1 MNMQDGISHS
11 DNPMQK
17 IPSGIPGL
25 DKMLNG
31 GIIAG
36 RPYLVVGG
44 PGAGKS
50 IFTMQF
56 LMIAI
61 SQGENALYVTL
72 EEPFDEIRQN
82 MATFGWDTRKVRILD
97 ASPEGR
103 ETDMEDW
110 SLDYLAKELDNELD
124 NKKHTRVAFDST
136 TTLRM
141 LDQSDYMARR
151 RILSIMRI
159 LANAKCTSLL
169 ICESVNKNLP
179 MESFLARGVIKLYT
193 TTVSGEKIRALGI
206 EKMRG
211 TSFDEHIR
219 PFSITNTGIQVQ
231 SDEIAFESFD

>member
-1 MNMQDGISHS
+1 MLQNTANTSIR
-11 DNPMQK
+11 K

-25 DKMLNG
+25 DKMLEG
-31 GIIAG
+31 GFIEG
-36 RPYLVVGG
+36 RPYLIIGG

-56 LMIAI
+56 LMVSIAR
-61 SQGENALYVTL
+61 GENALYVTL

-82 MATFGWDTRKVRILD
+82 MATFGWDTSRVRILD

-103 ETDMEDW
+103 ESDMEDYN
-110 SLDYLAKELDNELD
+110 LDYLANELQQELAT
-124 NKKHTRVAFDST
+124 KRHKRVAFDST

-141 LDQSDYMARR
+141 LDESDYKARR
-151 RILSIMRI
+151 RVLSIMKI

-169 ICESVNKNLP
+169 ICESDTKELP
-179 MESFLARGVIKLYT
+179 MESFLARGVIKLHT

-219 PFSITNTGIQVQ
+219 PFSISNKGIQVAA
-231 SDEIAFESFD
+231 DEIAFETFD

>member
-1 MNMQDGISHS
+1 MEDDELVTTMR
-11 DNPMQK
+11 K

-31 GIIAG
+31 GFIEG
-36 RPYLVVGG
+36 RPYLVIGG

-50 IFTMQF
+50 ILTMQF
-56 LMIAI
+56 LMVALNR
-61 SQGENALYVTL
+61 GENALYITL
-72 EEPFDEIRQN
+72 EEPYDEIRQN
-82 MATFGWDTRKVRILD
+82 MATFGWDTSRVRILD

-103 ETDMEDW
+103 DTDMEDW
-110 SLDYLAKELDNELD
+110 SLDYLAKELNHELETK
-124 NKKHTRVAFDST
+124 NHKRVAFDST

-151 RILSIMRI
+151 RILSIMKI

-169 ICESVNKNLP
+169 ICEDDTKNIS

-219 PFSITNTGIQVQ
+219 PFSITDKGIQVQ
-231 SDEIAFESFD
+231 ADEIAFESFD

>member
-1 MNMQDGISHS
+1 MLSNTLETGMRKIS
-11 DNPMQK
+11 
-17 IPSGIPGL
+17 SGIPGL

-31 GIIAG
+31 GFIEG
-36 RPYLVVGG
+36 RPYLVIGG

-56 LMIAI
+56 LMVSINR
-61 SQGENALYVTL
+61 GENALYVTL

-82 MATFGWDTRKVRILD
+82 MATFGWDTSKVRILD

-103 ETDMEDW
+103 NTDTEDYN
-110 SLDYLAKELDNELD
+110 LNYLAKELEQELES
-124 NKKHTRVAFDST
+124 KKHKRVAFDST

-141 LDQSDYMARR
+141 LDESDYMARR
-151 RILSIMRI
+151 RILSVMKI

-169 ICESVNKNLP
+169 ICEAGTKEIQ
-179 MESFLARGVIKLYT
+179 MESFLARGVIKLHT
-193 TTVSGEKIRALGI
+193 TTVSGEKIRAIGI

-219 PFSITNTGIQVQ
+219 PFSITNSGIQVAA
-231 SDEIAFESFD
+231 DEIAFESFD

>member
-1 MNMQDGISHS
+1 MQD
-11 DNPMQK
+11 DEPVMTMRK
-17 IPSGIPGL
+17 TPSGIPGL

-31 GIIAG
+31 GFIEG
-36 RPYLVVGG
+36 RPYLIIGG

-50 IFTMQF
+50 ILTMQF
-56 LMIAI
+56 LMVALNR
-61 SQGENALYVTL
+61 GENALYVSL
-72 EEPFDEIRQN
+72 EEPYDEIRQN
-82 MATFGWDTRKVRILD
+82 MATFGWDTSRVRILD

-103 ETDMEDW
+103 DTDMEDW
-110 SLDYLAKELDNELD
+110 SLDYLAKELKHELETK
-124 NKKHTRVAFDST
+124 NHKRVAFDST

-151 RILSIMRI
+151 RILSIMKI

-169 ICESVNKNLP
+169 ICEDDTKNIS

-193 TTVSGEKIRALGI
+193 TTVSGEKIRAMGI

-219 PFSITNTGIQVQ
+219 PFSITNKGIQVQ
-231 SDEIAFESFD
+231 ADEIAFESFD